1 MYIFRDKLA
10 EQGICIRVIG
20 NLSLLSEDMRKLFA
34 EAMILTKNNNK
45 ATLNIAFSYTCKTII
60 YNIYLYSLLYFLL
73 NMNKNLKYFRVIVF
87 LTIFYYLFSKR

>member
-34 EAMILTKNNNK
+34 EAMIITENNNK
-45 ATLNIAFSYTCKTII
+45 ATLNIAFSYTCKIII
-60 YNIYLYSLLYFLL
+60 YNNIIYIYIHYCTFC
-73 NMNKNLKYFRVIVF
+73 
-87 LTIFYYLFSKR
+87 